1 MFDWIFDWIDCEP
14 EFDYIR
20 SHYSKEELLTRLAE
34 EASELA
40 QAALELRKAME
51 DKPDTPVSIKDAKNN
66 LDEEIIDVFILL
78 DMLHLCAPYKRSLFD
93 AGYVYKIQRWY
104 NRIRK
109 QEPNGA
115 CGDEK

>member
-1 MFDWIFDWIDCEP
+1 MTNRTNCQY

-20 SHYSKEELLTRLAE
+20 SHYTKKELLTRLAE

-40 QAALELRKAME
+40 QAALKLRRAMA
-51 DKPDTPVSIKDAKNN
+51 DKPDTPISIKDAKNS
-66 LDEEIIDVFILL
+66 LDEEIIDVFALL
-78 DMLHLCAPYKRSLFD
+78 DMLHLCAPYKRSMFD

-109 QEPNGA
+109 QDSNET
-115 CGDEK
+115 CGDRK